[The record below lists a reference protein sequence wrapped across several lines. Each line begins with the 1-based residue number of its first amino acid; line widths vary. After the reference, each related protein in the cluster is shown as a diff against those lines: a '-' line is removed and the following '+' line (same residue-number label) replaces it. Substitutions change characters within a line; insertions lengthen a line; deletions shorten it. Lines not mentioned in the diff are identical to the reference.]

1 MSKENVVLKGGKNG
15 VNVILGES
23 MPFHIVLGD
32 VVDKFSESKSFFKK
46 GNYNLEFSGRN
57 LMPGEKLQL
66 EKTICELLEECEL
79 TISYRDAAAVPTKVF
94 RDIKEGYT
102 KFHEGTLRSGQL
114 IESEGNLVIIGD
126 ANPGSEIAAAGNVVV
141 MGAIRG
147 IVHAG
152 CTGNRDAFVV
162 ALNLEPTQIRIAD
175 IITRPPDGEVRTV
188 ITPERAYIKDNTIYI
203 DEYLR

>member
-1 MSKENVVLKGGKNG
+1 MTQENVVLKGDKDGINI
-15 VNVILGES
+15 ILTPN
-23 MPFHIVLGD
+23 MPFAIVLSD
-32 VVDKFSESKSFFKK
+32 LQKKINQSKNFFSG
-46 GNYNLEFSGRN
+46 GNYKMSFSGRF
-57 LMPGEKLQL
+57 LQPDEKLKL
-66 EKTICELLEECEL
+66 EKSVSQLLSECEIEFL
-79 TISYRDAAAVPTKVF
+79 YRHDGKEYPKVF
-94 RDIKEGYT
+94 TDIREGYT

-141 MGAIRG
+141 MGAVRG

-162 ALNLEPTQIRIAD
+162 ALNLSPTQIRIAD
-175 IITRPPDGEVRTV
+175 IITRPPDNEVRGE